1 MPCPQ
6 RLIKQHFFA
15 PNLLYMIITAICLIW
30 EIFYMN
36 NRNTVPKCGEM
47 EADLFCFL
55 YSQGKTKF
63 TFHLFLEI
71 FIFFFV

>member
-6 RLIKQHFFA
+6 RLIKQHFF
-15 PNLLYMIITAICLIW
+15 PPDLLYMIITAICLIW

-36 NRNTVPKCGEM
+36 NRNTFSKCGEM

-55 YSQGKTKF
+55 YS
-63 TFHLFLEI
+63 
-71 FIFFFV
+71 